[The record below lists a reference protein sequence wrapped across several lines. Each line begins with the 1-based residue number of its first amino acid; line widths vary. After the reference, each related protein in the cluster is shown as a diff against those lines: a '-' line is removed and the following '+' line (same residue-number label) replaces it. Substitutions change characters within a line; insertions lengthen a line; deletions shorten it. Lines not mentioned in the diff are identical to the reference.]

1 MDEEEK
7 KIKLEVLEARLQ
19 ELQQKLNDLQKK
31 IEESHLREKDKNLL
45 LRSISRKKERLAE
58 IKNKLKD
65 AYSLDV
71 REKELSEVEE
81 ILSGIEKELKRKT
94 GIRATIVRKLE
105 DFFKAKNASSAK
117 EGKPPEQKPKEE
129 EVATPE
135 EISGAGKEWLKK
147 SMKKE
152 WLTKEREEWENK
164 IKSCE
169 DLHSLAQIEKELE
182 EKMQKEGGLPGNDYW
197 IYHGTPTY
205 PGLKKLIEERKEF
218 LKKLAEEE
226 AGKMYERMYKEKDK
240 PTKAVKDW
248 MKGAKW
254 WKRKE
259 RIEKTEKRFGNIIWK
274 AEKAFGMG
282 EIEEEGK
289 RIQKGKLRFAL
300 GFVGFVVSIILYLAT
315 EAWLLVL
322 PVGITS
328 VYLLITARGSAID
341 FFEDHPL
348 FIVSLILSTIGF
360 ILASWPGLL
369 AGPIFFGLSKAI
381 PKEEI
386 RSAVGKIMLYILLV
400 VAFILF
406 LPKVLEYTH
415 ITMSLPLIAIA
426 GVING
431 IILGYVWTAAE
442 TESKEEWEKKLIIEQ
457 LKKIKMEEREMK
469 EKSEDRKKREEE
481 EKGEEE

>member
-1 MDEEEK
+1 MDFVYSAGVKVWVGKNPKPLTK
-7 KIKLEVLEARLQ
+7 KEAKRVYQ
-19 ELQQKLNDLQKK
+19 
-31 IEESHLREKDKNLL
+31 NLL
-45 LRSISRKKERLAE
+45 AKAKEGGE
-58 IKNKLKD
+58 ITL
-65 AYSLDV
+65 
-71 REKELSEVEE
+71 KELKEAEEVEE
-81 ILSGIEKELKRKT
+81 
-94 GIRATIVRKLE
+94 
-105 DFFKAKNASSAK
+105 
-117 EGKPPEQKPKEE
+117 GK
-129 EVATPE
+129 
-135 EISGAGKEWLKK
+135 GKERKALG
-147 SMKKE
+147 
-152 WLTKEREEWENK
+152 
-164 IKSCE
+164 
-169 DLHSLAQIEKELE
+169 H
-182 EKMQKEGGLPGNDYW
+182 
-197 IYHGTPTY
+197 
-205 PGLKKLIEERKEF
+205 LKKLGAISSAVRARLEERRKRKEE
-218 LKKLAEEE
+218 AEEE
-226 AGKMYERMYKEKDK
+226 EEEGEAPSR
-240 PTKAVKDW
+240 
-248 MKGAKW
+248 
-254 WKRKE
+254 WKRIGEWLGGKE
-259 RIEKTEKRFGNIIWK
+259 RAFGEKVWK